1 LAEGSQ
7 ISKKAA
13 ETVHKWAVLVLEDG
27 TVFRSKGFGASKK
40 VYGEVVFNTGMVG
53 YPEAITDPSYKGQIL
68 VQTYPLIGNYGVT
81 TSAFES
87 DGPKIE
93 GYVVHE
99 LCKKPSH
106 WSSEMTLDSW
116 LEANGIPGIEGIDTR
131 MLTKRLRIRGTMLGI
146 LRVYDDADED
156 RVEELKEEVKKLVHP
171 DTMKLAY
178 AVATDRIK
186 RFDVDGDE
194 DVALIDCGVK
204 LNIVRNIMDRKYNV
218 VLVPPRTTASEI
230 LDMSPAAV
238 VLSNGP
244 GDPKMCGE
252 VIESVQGL
260 IEAKIPILG
269 ICLGNQILA
278 LSMGADTYK
287 LKFGHR
293 GQNHPCIDL
302 STGRCYITSQNHG
315 YAVDEASLRKTGLMV
330 MLINANDKTVEG
342 IEHEKLPI
350 RAVQFHPEASPGPN
364 DSNFYFDAFFAEVA
378 KKRGNP

>member
-1 LAEGSQ
+1 MAEGFS
-7 ISKKAA
+7 ISKEAV
-13 ETVHKWAVLVLEDG
+13 ETDKRAVLVLEDG
-27 TVFRSKGFGASKK
+27 TVFRGAGFGASKK

-93 GYVVHE
+93 GYVIRE

-106 WSSEMTLDSW
+106 WSSELTLDSW
-116 LEANGIPGIEGIDTR
+116 LEENGIPGIEGVDVR

-146 LRVYDDADED
+146 LQVYDDAEED
-156 RVEELKEEVKKLVHP
+156 YVEKLKEEVKGLVHP
-171 DTMKLAY
+171 DKMKLAY

-186 RFDVDGDE
+186 RFNVDSDKDV
-194 DVALIDCGVK
+194 VLIDCGVK
-204 LNIVRNIMDRKYNV
+204 WSIVRNIMDRKYNV
-218 VLVPPRTTASEI
+218 ILVPPRTAASKI
-230 LDMSPAAV
+230 LDMNPVAV

-252 VIESVQGL
+252 VIESVQEL
-260 IEAKIPILG
+260 IEAKVPILG
-269 ICLGNQILA
+269 ICLGHQILA
-278 LSMGADTYK
+278 LAMGADTYK

-302 STGRCYITSQNHG
+302 RTRRCYITSQNHS
-315 YAVDEASLRKTGLMV
+315 YAADEATLKKTGLRIT
-330 MLINANDKTVEG
+330 LINANDKTVEG
-342 IEHEKLPI
+342 IEHERLPI
-350 RAVQFHPEASPGPN
+350 KAVQFHPEASPGPT
-364 DSNFYFDAFFAEVA
+364 DSNFYFDEFFAETVR
-378 KKRGNP
+378 KRGGSA